1 MRASRSGFTLIE
13 MLIVVSLM
21 GLMGMFAL
29 PRLRGSTNSM
39 SVRSARQQTAEML
52 IVARASAVRSGADS
66 RFIRSGNV
74 VRVVVD
80 SSGTLV
86 TIAAR
91 DLYTSLGVTL
101 AVGGTA
107 PRDTFRFSPRGQ
119 AIGLTGPA
127 TLRFTSGSSHDSV
140 CVSKLG
146 KVARA
151 GCVL

>member
-13 MLIVVSLM
+13 MLIVMTLM

-29 PRLRGSTNSM
+29 PKLRGTTNSM

-52 IVARASAVRSGADS
+52 IVARASAVRSGADA

-74 VRVVVD
+74 VRVIAD
-80 SSGTLV
+80 SNGTLV

-91 DLYTSLGVTL
+91 DLYSSLGVTL
-101 AVGGTA
+101 TTGGTA
-107 PRDTFRFSPRGQ
+107 PRDTVRFDPRGQ
-119 AIGLTGPA
+119 AIGLTGPS
-127 TLRFTSGSSHDSV
+127 TLRFTSGTSHDSV

>member
-21 GLMGMFAL
+21 GLMGMLAF
-29 PRLRGSTNSM
+29 PRMHAATNSM
-39 SVRSARQQTAEML
+39 SVRSARQQAAEML
-52 IVARASAVRSGADS
+52 IVARGSAVRSGADS

-74 VRVVVD
+74 LRVIVD
-80 SSGTLV
+80 SSGTFV
-86 TIAAR
+86 TVAAR
-91 DLYTSLGVTL
+91 DLYTSLGVTVE
-101 AVGGTA
+101 VGGTA
-107 PRDTFRFSPRGQ
+107 PRDTVRFSPRGQ

-127 TLRFTSGSSHDSV
+127 TIRFTNGSSHDSV